1 MLLDTGGDCELPC
14 RKAIERKS
22 MENLLQVLKE
32 ATLFILTAQ
41 LFRHLLPGKKYL
53 PYENVILSMAVLSML
68 IVPILSVVNADL
80 PGEFGERVALLETE
94 NEMFS
99 QHLEKLEEQETGLFR
114 NNMADSIEV
123 RVQKEAEAAGVR
135 VKGVRLLEDGTV
147 FISVSGQKHAEG
159 GGQAS
164 GASTQSREAVGGQ
177 ASGAP
182 GQSSEAGAGQDSGIS
197 VEPVRPV
204 GSTKARQ
211 EQFVLADGEALKGTA
226 REDLKER
233 FAAVIGIGQTQ
244 LEVVEVE

>member
-1 MLLDTGGDCELPC
+1 
-14 RKAIERKS
+14 

-32 ATLFILTAQ
+32 ATLFILTTQ

-68 IVPILSVVNADL
+68 IVPILSVADADL

-99 QHLEKLEEQETGLFR
+99 QHLEKLEEQETGLFH

-159 GGQAS
+159 
-164 GASTQSREAVGGQ
+164 
-177 ASGAP
+177 
-182 GQSSEAGAGQDSGIS
+182 AGQDSGIS

-204 GSTKARQ
+204 ESTKARQ

>member
-1 MLLDTGGDCELPC
+1 
-14 RKAIERKS
+14 

-32 ATLFILTAQ
+32 ATLFILTTQ

-99 QHLEKLEEQETGLFR
+99 QHLEKLEEQETGLLR

-147 FISVSGQKHAEG
+147 FISVSGQKHAE
-159 GGQAS
+159 
-164 GASTQSREAVGGQ
+164 
-177 ASGAP
+177 
-182 GQSSEAGAGQDSGIS
+182 GAGQDSGIS

>member
-1 MLLDTGGDCELPC
+1 
-14 RKAIERKS
+14 

-32 ATLFILTAQ
+32 ATLFILTTQ

-68 IVPILSVVNADL
+68 IVPILSVADADL

-99 QHLEKLEEQETGLFR
+99 QHLEKLEEQETGLLH

-123 RVQKEAEAAGVR
+123 RVQKEAEAAGVS

-159 GGQAS
+159 
-164 GASTQSREAVGGQ
+164 
-177 ASGAP
+177 
-182 GQSSEAGAGQDSGIS
+182 AGQDSGIS
-197 VEPVRPV
+197 VEPVGPV
-204 GSTKARQ
+204 RSTK
-211 EQFVLADGEALKGTA
+211 EAGTVCPGGWK
-226 REDLKER
+226 L
-233 FAAVIGIGQTQ
+233 
-244 LEVVEVE
+244 

>member
-1 MLLDTGGDCELPC
+1 
-14 RKAIERKS
+14 

-68 IVPILSVVNADL
+68 LVPILSVADADL

-159 GGQAS
+159 
-164 GASTQSREAVGGQ
+164 
-177 ASGAP
+177 
-182 GQSSEAGAGQDSGIS
+182 AGQDSGIS

-244 LEVVEVE
+244 LEVVEIE

>member
-1 MLLDTGGDCELPC
+1 
-14 RKAIERKS
+14 

-32 ATLFILTAQ
+32 ATLFILTTQ

-68 IVPILSVVNADL
+68 IVPILSVADADL

-159 GGQAS
+159 GGQA
-164 GASTQSREAVGGQ
+164 G
-177 ASGAP
+177 GAP
-182 GQSSEAGAGQDSGIS
+182 GQSRGRAGLRHIGRAGQTGRKHQSPAGT
-197 VEPVRPV
+197 VCPGGW
-204 GSTKARQ
+204 GSFKRHCAGG
-211 EQFVLADGEALKGTA
+211 FKG
-226 REDLKER
+226 
-233 FAAVIGIGQTQ
+233 AVCRCDWNRSDPAGGGRS
-244 LEVVEVE
+244 

>member
-1 MLLDTGGDCELPC
+1 
-14 RKAIERKS
+14 

-32 ATLFILTAQ
+32 ATLFILTTQ

-68 IVPILSVVNADL
+68 IVPILSVADADL
-80 PGEFGERVALLETE
+80 PGKFGERVALLETE

-99 QHLEKLEEQETGLFR
+99 QHLEKLEEQETGLLH

-123 RVQKEAEAAGVR
+123 RVQKEAEVAGVS

-147 FISVSGQKHAEG
+147 FISVSGQKHAE
-159 GGQAS
+159 
-164 GASTQSREAVGGQ
+164 
-177 ASGAP
+177 
-182 GQSSEAGAGQDSGIS
+182 GAGQDSGIS

>member
-1 MLLDTGGDCELPC
+1 
-14 RKAIERKS
+14 

-123 RVQKEAEAAGVR
+123 RVQKEAEAAGGIGWIPAAGGLVL
-135 VKGVRLLEDGTV
+135 GIAFLEDGTV

-164 GASTQSREAVGGQ
+164 GASTLSREAG
-177 ASGAP
+177 
-182 GQSSEAGAGQDSGIS
+182 EGQDSGIS

>member
-22 MENLLQVLKE
+22 MENLLQELKE

-159 GGQAS
+159 
-164 GASTQSREAVGGQ
+164 
-177 ASGAP
+177 
-182 GQSSEAGAGQDSGIS
+182 AGQDSGIS

-204 GSTKARQ
+204 ESTKARQ

>member
-32 ATLFILTAQ
+32 ATLFILTTQ

-68 IVPILSVVNADL
+68 IVPILSVADADL

-99 QHLEKLEEQETGLFR
+99 QHLEKLEEQETGLLR

-147 FISVSGQKHAEG
+147 FISVSGQKHAE
-159 GGQAS
+159 
-164 GASTQSREAVGGQ
+164 
-177 ASGAP
+177 
-182 GQSSEAGAGQDSGIS
+182 GAGQDSGIS

>member
-1 MLLDTGGDCELPC
+1 
-14 RKAIERKS
+14 

-32 ATLFILTAQ
+32 ATLFILTTQ

-68 IVPILSVVNADL
+68 LVPILSVADADL

-114 NNMADSIEV
+114 NNMADSIEA
-123 RVQKEAEAAGVR
+123 R
-135 VKGVRLLEDGTV
+135 
-147 FISVSGQKHAEG
+147 GQKHAEG
-159 GGQAS
+159 GGQA
-164 GASTQSREAVGGQ
+164 V
-177 ASGAP
+177 GAP
-182 GQSSEAGAGQDSGIS
+182 GQSSEEGAGQDSGIS

-204 GSTKARQ
+204 ESTKARQ

>member
-1 MLLDTGGDCELPC
+1 
-14 RKAIERKS
+14 

-68 IVPILSVVNADL
+68 IVPILSVADADF

-159 GGQAS
+159 
-164 GASTQSREAVGGQ
+164 
-177 ASGAP
+177 
-182 GQSSEAGAGQDSGIS
+182 AGQDSGIS

-204 GSTKARQ
+204 ESTKARQ

>member
-1 MLLDTGGDCELPC
+1 
-14 RKAIERKS
+14 

-32 ATLFILTAQ
+32 ATLFILTTQ

-159 GGQAS
+159 
-164 GASTQSREAVGGQ
+164 
-177 ASGAP
+177 
-182 GQSSEAGAGQDSGIS
+182 AGQDSGIS

-204 GSTKARQ
+204 ESTKARQ

>member
-1 MLLDTGGDCELPC
+1 
-14 RKAIERKS
+14 

-159 GGQAS
+159 
-164 GASTQSREAVGGQ
+164 
-177 ASGAP
+177 
-182 GQSSEAGAGQDSGIS
+182 AGQDSGIS

-204 GSTKARQ
+204 ESTKARQ

>member
-32 ATLFILTAQ
+32 ATLFILTTQ

-68 IVPILSVVNADL
+68 IVPILSVADADF

-99 QHLEKLEEQETGLFR
+99 QHLEKLEEQETGLLH

-123 RVQKEAEAAGVR
+123 RVQKEAEAAGVS

-147 FISVSGQKHAEG
+147 FISVSGQKHAE
-159 GGQAS
+159 
-164 GASTQSREAVGGQ
+164 
-177 ASGAP
+177 
-182 GQSSEAGAGQDSGIS
+182 GAGQDSGIS

>member
-1 MLLDTGGDCELPC
+1 
-14 RKAIERKS
+14 

-32 ATLFILTAQ
+32 ATLFILTTQ

-68 IVPILSVVNADL
+68 IVPILSVADADL

-99 QHLEKLEEQETGLFR
+99 QHLEKLEEQETGLLH

-147 FISVSGQKHAEG
+147 FISVSGQKHAE
-159 GGQAS
+159 
-164 GASTQSREAVGGQ
+164 
-177 ASGAP
+177 
-182 GQSSEAGAGQDSGIS
+182 GAGQDSGIS

-244 LEVVEVE
+244 LEVVEIE